1 MSLQSFGR
9 IAASQIGFV
18 EGGGPDGKSGNITPY
33 GAWYGLQGNPWCAMG
48 LSWVAAR
55 SGDLA
60 AFGGKWAYCP
70 SWVNHFKN
78 AGQWGQTPRVGAI
91 VFFNFGANEAV
102 HVEWVESVHPGHVTT
117 IGFNTGPDNASSQNN
132 GGGCYR
138 RNRSTTWGVEGYG
151 YPVYTAIV
159 PTPVPAPRPAPK
171 PKPRPSV
178 ITPVDLDVD
187 GILGPLT
194 MKALQ
199 RWVGTPADGVYGFA
213 TKKALQR
220 RLGVRDDGV
229 VGKITIRALQG
240 RVGAVVDGGWGRLTT
255 MALQR
260 YLNRI

>member
-9 IAASQIGFV
+9 IAAGQIGFV
-18 EGGGPDGKSGNITPY
+18 EGGGPDGRSGNITPY
-33 GAWYGLQGNPWCAMG
+33 GAWYGLQGNPYCAMG
-48 LSWVAAR
+48 LSWVSAQ
-55 SGDLA
+55 SGDLT

-78 AGQWGQTPRVGAI
+78 AGQWGQEPRVGAI

-102 HVEWVESVHPGHVTT
+102 HVEWVESVHAGYVTT
-117 IGFNTGPDNASSQNN
+117 IGFNTSSGNAGSQNN
-132 GGGCYR
+132 GGGVYR

-151 YPVYTAIV
+151 YPVYTAAV
-159 PTPVPAPRPAPK
+159 VSAPVAPRPPAP

-187 GILGPLT
+187 GTLGPLT

-199 RWVGTPADGVYGFA
+199 RWVGTTADGAYGLA

-220 RLGVRDDGV
+220 RLGVPDDGV
-229 VGKITIRALQG
+229 VGPQTIRALQ
-240 RVGAVVDGGWGRLTT
+240 RCVGATVDGGWGPLTT
-255 MALQR
+255 RALQI